1 MMVELTEALWLDE
14 RDPLSLE
21 ELAQLSGLSSAE
33 LLVLVEFDTLP
44 PFVGVGV
51 APAAVEPAVEVRF
64 GADCLV
70 LARTA
75 SRLRDDFDLD
85 VNALALTL
93 RLLNRIHELEAELLD
108 LRAQGPRPIR

>member
-1 MMVELTEALWLDE
+1 MIVELAEALWLDE
-14 RDPLSLE
+14 CDSFSLE
-21 ELAQLSGLSSAE
+21 ELAELSRLSAAE
-33 LLVLVEFDTLP
+33 LHVLVECEALAP
-44 PFVGVGV
+44 LVGVDPV
-51 APAAVEPAVEVRF
+51 AVELTSEARF
-64 GADCLV
+64 SADCLA

-93 RLLNRIHELEAELLD
+93 RLLTRIQALEAELLD